1 MKKHTSMVFLPLGF
15 DNASLT
21 VSVHERST
29 PNPVTLNVTRRFGV
43 RGGSRVHWE
52 ARLEGVLAN
61 DDVEPVEGDLVFAQ
75 GETSKS
81 INFNVKPDATPEVL
95 EVSDHLKI
103 LCLIVLHC

>member
-1 MKKHTSMVFLPLGF
+1 MYKLKNTLGFFLPLGF
-15 DNASLT
+15 DNASLS
-21 VSVHERST
+21 VSVHERNI

-43 RGGSRVHWE
+43 RGGSRIHWE

-81 INFNVKPDATPEVL
+81 INFNVKPDDTPETL
-95 EVSDHLKI
+95 EVSDYLKI
-103 LCLIVLHC
+103 